1 MAFSERGHPGLAAGP
16 DWTRRLGH
24 GIIPWYED
32 VSNKVGLGPMGD
44 GTERTGMEDGRQR
57 VVITAV
63 APQLDGG
70 RFPVKRTPG
79 ESVRVEAD
87 IFADG
92 HDLLACRL
100 LHRRKGQRR
109 WRELPMEHLGNDRWA
124 AEFTVEEEAPY
135 EFTLTAWVDRYATWR
150 EATAKKLQAGQNVE
164 LDLREG
170 AALIEEAAGHAPP
183 AEARRLRAA
192 ASAAEGHGKESARF
206 AAAASPEMADLM
218 ARHAPRP
225 FAVTYPLEV
234 PVAVDRERARYGAW
248 YEMFP
253 RSASPEP
260 GRHGTFRDVIALLP
274 YVAGMGFDV
283 LYLPPIHPI
292 GTTHRKGANNSLL
305 CGPGD
310 PGSPWA
316 IGSEEGGH
324 KSIHPELGT
333 FEEFRELVAEA
344 RRHELEVALDVAFQ
358 CSPDHPYVKEH
369 PQWFRHRADGT
380 IRYAE
385 NPPKRYE
392 DIVPFDF
399 ECDDRLSLWRE
410 LRSIFEFWIGQGVS
424 IFRVDNPHTKP
435 FAFWEWCLGSLKRS
449 HPETIYL
456 SEAFTRPK
464 VMARLAKAGF
474 SQSYTYF
481 TWRTGSWE
489 LREYFRELTSPP
501 LKDILRPN
509 LFANTPDIL
518 HAYLQEG
525 GRPAFAVRLVLAATL
540 GASYGI
546 YGPPFELCV
555 TEPREP
561 GSEEYLHSEK
571 YELRRWDRES
581 PESLRELIAR
591 VNSIRR
597 ANAALRFADPLTF
610 HETDN
615 PNLLA
620 YSKRRGENVLLM
632 VVNLDPRHRQ
642 SAWTG
647 LRLSALGL
655 PEAGS
660 YRVEDLLGGESYTWN
675 GPRNFVE
682 LDPQRLPAHILRV
695 RPARGTGIGP

>member
-1 MAFSERGHPGLAAGP
+1 MQ
-16 DWTRRLGH
+16 
-24 GIIPWYED
+24 
-32 VSNKVGLGPMGD
+32 
-44 GTERTGMEDGRQR
+44 DGRQR

-100 LHRRKGQRR
+100 LYRRKGQRR

-124 AEFTVEEEAPY
+124 AEFTVEEEAPH
-135 EFTLTAWVDRYATWR
+135 EFTLAAWVDRYATWR
-150 EATAKKLQAGQNVE
+150 EAAAKKLQAGQSVE

-170 AALIEEAAGHAPP
+170 AVLIEEAAEHAPP

-192 ASAAEGHGKESARF
+192 ASAAEGHGEESARF
-206 AAAASPEMADLM
+206 AAAASPEVAELM
-218 ARHAPRP
+218 ARHAPRR
-225 FAVTYPLEV
+225 FAVTHPLTI
-234 PVAVDRERARYGAW
+234 PVAVERERARYGAW

-292 GTTHRKGANNSLL
+292 GTTHRKGANNALL

-358 CSPDHPYVKEH
+358 CSPDHPYVREH

-399 ECDDRLSLWRE
+399 ECEDWLSLWRE
-410 LRSIFEFWIGQGVS
+410 LRSIFEFWIGEGIS

-449 HPETIYL
+449 HPETIFL

-501 LKDILRPN
+501 LKEFLRPN

-555 TEPREP
+555 KEPREP

-571 YELRRWDRES
+571 YEIRHWDRQS
-581 PESLRELIAR
+581 PESLRGLIAR
-591 VNSIRR
+591 VNTIRR
-597 ANAALRFADPLTF
+597 ANKALHFADPLTF

-642 SAWTG
+642 SGWT
-647 LRLSALGL
+647 RLQLGELGL
-655 PEAGS
+655 PEGGS
-660 YRVEDLLGGESYTWN
+660 YQVEDLLGGETYTWN

-695 RPARGTGIGP
+695 SPARGVGSGA

>member
-1 MAFSERGHPGLAAGP
+1 MARG
-16 DWTRRLGH
+16 DDT
-24 GIIPWYED
+24 D
-32 VSNKVGLGPMGD
+32 
-44 GTERTGMEDGRQR
+44 TERVGMEEGRQR

-63 APQLDGG
+63 APELDGG
-70 RFPVKRTPG
+70 RFSVKRTPG

-100 LHRRKGQRR
+100 LYRRKGRRR

-124 AEFTVEEEAPY
+124 GEFTVEEEAPY

-150 EATAKKLQAGQNVE
+150 EATAKKLQAGQSVE

-170 AALIEEAAGHAPP
+170 ASLIEEAAEHAPP

-192 ASAAEGHGKESARF
+192 ASAAEGHGEESARF
-206 AAAASPEMADLM
+206 AAAASPETAKLM

-225 FAVTYPLEV
+225 FAATYPLV
-234 PVAVDRERARYGAW
+234 LPVAVERERARYGAW

-260 GRHGTFRDVIALLP
+260 GRHGTFRDVMALLP

-292 GTTHRKGANNSLL
+292 GTTHRKGANNALI

-324 KSIHPELGT
+324 KSIHRELGT
-333 FEEFRELVAEA
+333 FEEFRELMAEA
-344 RRHELEVALDVAFQ
+344 RRHGLEVALDMAFQ
-358 CSPDHPYVKEH
+358 CSPDHPYVREH

-399 ECDDRLSLWRE
+399 ECDDWLSLWRE

-435 FAFWEWCLGSLKRS
+435 FAFWEWCLSSLKRS
-449 HPETIYL
+449 HPETIFL

-481 TWRTGSWE
+481 TWRTSSWE

-501 LKDILRPN
+501 LKEFLRPN

-555 TEPREP
+555 KEPREP

-571 YELRRWDRES
+571 YEIRHWDRQS
-581 PESLRELIAR
+581 PESLSGLIAK

-597 ANAALRFADPLTF
+597 ANEALHFTDPLTF
-610 HETDN
+610 HEIDN

-620 YSKRRGENVLLM
+620 YSKRRGENVLLV
-632 VVNLDPRHRQ
+632 VVNLDPRYRQ
-642 SAWTG
+642 SGWT
-647 LRLSALGL
+647 RLQLGELGL
-655 PEAGS
+655 PEGGS
-660 YRVEDLLGGESYTWN
+660 YRVEDLLGGESYTWS
-675 GPRNFVE
+675 GARNFVE
-682 LDPQRLPAHILRV
+682 LDPQRLPAHILKVHPERGADSEHRGET
-695 RPARGTGIGP
+695 RP